1 MGTRE
6 ETHTVSFF
14 DDASDDLDAQQGK
27 NQEASDADRFE
38 PEDGAEVQAVLLKAD
53 LYTKGQYDPAITI
66 TFRNVGDE
74 EVGGIEAGK
83 SGRMFLST
91 VAERMFLEAAPAV
104 GSPFMLRFEGKVKP
118 EKGGNAYK
126 DWTLVT
132 PFTKDGDD
140 SAYDRALWDAINPA
154 ALKSAP
160 SGGRQS
166 DSDSWKF

>member
-1 MGTRE
+1 M
-6 ETHTVSFF
+6 SFF
-14 DDASDDLDAQQGK
+14 DDASSDLDAQKDK

-38 PEDGAEVQAVLLKAD
+38 PKDGEEVQAVLLKAD
-53 LYTKGQYDPAITI
+53 LFTKGQYDPAITI
-66 TFRNVGDE
+66 TFRNVGDA

-104 GSPFMLRFEGKVKP
+104 GSPFMLRFEGKITP
-118 EKGGNAYK
+118 DKGGNPYK

-132 PFTKDGDD
+132 PFTKDGNDE
-140 SAYDRALWDAINPA
+140 AYDRALWDAINPS

-160 SGGRQS
+160 RGQGGDSG
-166 DSDSWKF
+166 DTWKF